1 MHIALTCN
9 SLNNAS
15 RQKDTRDVACS
26 FFLNTHKKMA
36 DYDYPFNERVRSL
49 LRMED
54 LFARVIDNIDSPQED
69 HHFLA
74 LQSLLQLVDVVDRA
88 EIKLDLLQE
97 LARQKSV
104 MLLLKEKHIIE
115 AAKIDLLLGDIDEIS
130 TQIQEDSTKLGQH
143 MRVNEWLMGI
153 KQRTMIPGGI
163 SKIDMPSFQHWL
175 LMPAVKRR
183 EDLALWLKPLLPVQ
197 QAVYI
202 ILHILRGSGKTKSE
216 IATDGV
222 FHQLLGGNKPSQM
235 LRIQLPDDVPYYPEV
250 SANKY
255 AINIRFHQ
263 LDNTKK
269 PQKLEQDV
277 QFYLTLCNL

>member
-1 MHIALTCN
+1 
-9 SLNNAS
+9 
-15 RQKDTRDVACS
+15 
-26 FFLNTHKKMA
+26 MA

-54 LFARVIDNIDSPQED
+54 LLSRIVDNVDSSFEN

-74 LQSLLQLVDVVDRA
+74 LQSLLQLVDVIDRA

-97 LARQKSV
+97 LSRQRSV
-104 MLLLKEKHIIE
+104 MLLLKEKQII
-115 AAKIDLLLGDIDEIS
+115 AAEKIDLLVSDIDDIS
-130 TQIQEDSTKLGQH
+130 GLIQADNTKLGQH
-143 MRVNEWLMGI
+143 MRTNEWLMNI
-153 KQRTMIPGGI
+153 KQRMMIPGGI
-163 SKIDMPSFQHWL
+163 SKFDVPSFQHWL
-175 LMPAVKRR
+175 SMTAENRR
-183 EDLALWLKPLLPVQ
+183 DDLAQWLKPLLPIQ

-202 ILHILRGSGKTKSE
+202 ILHILRGSGKAKSE
-216 IATDGV
+216 IATAGV

-235 LRIQLPDDVPYYPEV
+235 LRIQIPDDAPYYPEV

-263 LDNTKK
+263 LDHSKK
-269 PQKLEQDV
+269 PQKYEQDV

>member
-1 MHIALTCN
+1 
-9 SLNNAS
+9 
-15 RQKDTRDVACS
+15 
-26 FFLNTHKKMA
+26 MA

-54 LFARVIDNIDSPQED
+54 LLSRVIDNIDSAHED

-74 LQSLLQLVDVVDRA
+74 LQSLLQLVDVIDRA

-97 LARQKSV
+97 LTRQRSV
-104 MLLLKEKHIIE
+104 MQILKEKKVIDAE
-115 AAKIDLLLGDIDEIS
+115 KIDLLIGDIDEIS
-130 TQIQEDSTKLGQH
+130 KQIQEDNTKLGQH
-143 MRVNEWLMGI
+143 MRINEWLMNI

-163 SKIDMPSFQHWL
+163 AKVDMPSFQHWL
-175 LMPAVKRR
+175 AMPVNKRR
-183 EDLALWLKPLLPVQ
+183 EDIAQWLKPLLPVQ

-216 IATDGV
+216 IAPAGV

-235 LRIQLPDDVPYYPEV
+235 LRIQIPDDAPYFPEV

-263 LDNTKK
+263 LDNSKK
-269 PQKLEQDV
+269 PQKFEEDV

>member
-1 MHIALTCN
+1 M
-9 SLNNAS
+9 S
-15 RQKDTRDVACS
+15 
-26 FFLNTHKKMA
+26 

-54 LFARVIDNIDSPQED
+54 LLSRVIDNIDSTHED

-74 LQSLLQLVDVVDRA
+74 LQSLLQLVDIVDRA

-97 LARQKSV
+97 LTRQRNV
-104 MLLLKEKHIIE
+104 MLLLKEKGMIE
-115 AAKIDLLLGDIDEIS
+115 SQKIDLLLQDMDEIS
-130 TQIQEDSTKLGQH
+130 TQIQEDNTKLGQH
-143 MRVNEWLMGI
+143 LRVNEWLMNI

-163 SKIDMPSFQHWL
+163 AKVDMPSFQHWL
-175 LMPAVKRR
+175 AMPINKRR
-183 EDLALWLKPLLPVQ
+183 EDLAHWLKPMLPVQ

-216 IATDGV
+216 IATAGV
-222 FHQLLGGNKPSQM
+222 FHQLLGNNKPSQM
-235 LRIQLPDDVPYYPEV
+235 LRIQIPDDAPYFPEV

-255 AINIRFHQ
+255 AINVRFHQ
-263 LDNTKK
+263 LDSSKK
-269 PQKLEQDV
+269 PQKYEQDV